1 MIAIVIRQRI
11 FIYKLEYNENVP
23 PRKSEHYFAHFPIQ
37 KPMLNNLL
45 KAQQIVWYH
54 LLWDSLYGG
63 YFDAAMKP

>member
-54 LLWDSLYGG
+54 LL
-63 YFDAAMKP
+63 